1 MIDRTNGFQRVT
13 GQQTDSH
20 RRAGIF
26 LSGLCYA
33 IFGCYGEFLAM
44 VDAAEKP
51 PNIIF
56 IITDDQGYGELS
68 RHGNTN
74 LSTPS
79 LDLLSRQSVNF
90 TNFHAS
96 PTCAPTRSALMTG
109 RHEFRNGVT
118 HTIQE
123 RERLRLDAVTLPQLL
138 KTANYQTGIFGKWH
152 LGDEDPYQPGQRGFD
167 EVFIHGAGG
176 IGQSYPGSCGDAPG
190 NSYFGPYVWHNDRF
204 VKTSQFCTDVFFRQA
219 FEWMNVRRQSD
230 EPFFA
235 YISTNA
241 PHAPYVCPD
250 EYAEPFLQVGFKENE
265 ARYYGMIVNIDKNV
279 GQLLDMLK
287 RWKLDESTIV
297 IFMTDNGHSIGSLYN
312 ANMRGAKGTPYMGG
326 TRVPCFVRWIH
337 QFPRGV
343 QVPALTAH
351 IDLLPTLTELAGVTV
366 PDSLPVE
373 GRSLVPLLRD
383 PSAPWP
389 DRMLFTHVGR
399 WERGKASESK
409 YLRCRVRN
417 TRFTMVSADPKGQKA
432 WELFDLENDPGETTN
447 ALENHPQVAARLEAA
462 YDEWW
467 ESIQPDL
474 VNEDAVGPDVNPF
487 KERFWKQ
494 FPDQKPK
501 E

>member
-1 MIDRTNGFQRVT
+1 MIDRTDGFQRQT
-13 GQQTDSH
+13 GSKSGP
-20 RRAGIF
+20 RRRIKVLLGTVSCALVF
-26 LSGLCYA
+26 CHGLFIA
-33 IFGCYGEFLAM
+33 PA
-44 VDAAEKP
+44 VAAAKP
-51 PNIIF
+51 PNIIV

-68 RHGNTN
+68 VNGNMT

-79 LDLLSRQSVNF
+79 IDLLARQSVSF
-90 TNFHAS
+90 TNFHVS

-118 HTIQE
+118 HTILE
-123 RERLRLDAVTLPQLL
+123 RERMRLDAVTLPQLL

-152 LGDEDPYQPGQRGFD
+152 LGDEDAYQPGQRGFD

-176 IGQSYPGSCGDAPG
+176 IGQTYPGSCGDAPG
-190 NSYFGPYVWHNDRF
+190 NSYFGPFVWHNDRF
-204 VKTSQFCTDVFFRQA
+204 EKTDQFCTDVFFQQA
-219 FEWMNVRRQSD
+219 FKWMNEQRQS
-230 EPFFA
+230 EAPLFA

-241 PHAPYVCPD
+241 PHAPYLCPD
-250 EYAEPFLQVGFKENE
+250 QYAEPFLQVGLKENE
-265 ARYYGMIVNIDKNV
+265 ARYYGMIANIDQNV
-279 GQLLDMLK
+279 GQLLDLLK
-287 RWKLDESTIV
+287 RWRLDDSTIV
-297 IFMTDNGHSIGSLYN
+297 VFMTDNGHSIGSLYN
-312 ANMRGAKGTPYMGG
+312 AGMRGAKGTPYQGG

-337 QFPRGV
+337 QFPRGAKV
-343 QVPALTAH
+343 SALTAH
-351 IDLLPTLTELAGVTV
+351 IDLLPTLTELAGAKV
-366 PDSLPVE
+366 PETLPVE

-389 DRMLFTHVGR
+389 DRTLFTHVGR
-399 WERGKASESK
+399 WEHGKASESK

-417 TRFTMVSADPKGQKA
+417 TRFTMVSANPKGQKA
-432 WELFDLENDPGETTN
+432 WELFDMENDPAETTN
-447 ALENHPQVAARLEAA
+447 VVDKHPQIAARLEAA

-474 VNEDAVGPDVNPF
+474 VNEDAVGPEVNPF